1 MGTGLASRNSCS
13 GRWAR
18 LECGSRL
25 RTRTFMETCCWRAA
39 ARGLGAAGAAWAA
52 RRPGRTAQSGRSGAA
67 PRRLA
72 GRRAGWDEHGGSPG
86 LRAALRSA
94 TPASA
99 AGGSLARPWGF
110 CSTGI
115 WTAEFGGRAFR
126 GAECVSIP
134 PPGTLRVRDGEFSV
148 TPSTCPP
155 QSPPAVAVVLKKLL
169 MGPCENWETRDL

>member
-39 ARGLGAAGAAWAA
+39 ARGLRAAGVAWAA
-52 RRPGRTAQSGRSGAA
+52 RRPGRAARSGRSGAA

-72 GRRAGWDEHGGSPG
+72 GRRAGWGGHEGAPG

-94 TPASA
+94 TSASA
-99 AGGSLARPWGF
+99 AGGSLARPCGF

-115 WTAEFGGRAFR
+115 WTAEFGGERSGEPSVCPLLRRGPSGSERVSSRWHPARARRSLCQQWLWF
-126 GAECVSIP
+126 
-134 PPGTLRVRDGEFSV
+134 
-148 TPSTCPP
+148 
-155 QSPPAVAVVLKKLL
+155 
-169 MGPCENWETRDL
+169 